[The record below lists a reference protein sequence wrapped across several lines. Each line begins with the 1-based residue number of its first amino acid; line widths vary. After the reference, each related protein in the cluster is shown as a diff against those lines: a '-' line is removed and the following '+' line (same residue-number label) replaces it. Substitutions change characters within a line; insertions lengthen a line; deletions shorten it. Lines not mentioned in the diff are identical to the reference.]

1 MKDHRM
7 FSLYVIDSDAFLDM
21 PLSAQAVYFHLC
33 MRADDD
39 GFVNNPK
46 KIQRMIG
53 ASDDDLKL
61 LMAKQF
67 VIPFDTG
74 VIVIRHWRVHNTI
87 RKDMYKPTLCQQESE
102 QIETDS
108 TKTYQ
113 LRNVYVTDSL
123 RERNGNVP
131 LREDKISKDNIP
143 PKGGVGEN
151 EISQSSL
158 SEPVKE
164 KMIEFLEYR
173 KEIKKPYK
181 STKSIRSLISQI
193 EKQEQ
198 AIGSIAVIHVIDTS
212 MQNGWQ
218 GLFWDKVPKPKN
230 TAADMA
236 EIARMMDEGVL

>member
-1 MKDHRM
+1 MNMKDHRM

-123 RERNGNVP
+123 RERDGNVP
-131 LREDKISKDNIP
+131 LREDKIREDKISKDNIP

-181 STKSIRSLISQI
+181 
-193 EKQEQ
+193 
-198 AIGSIAVIHVIDTS
+198 
-212 MQNGWQ
+212 
-218 GLFWDKVPKPKN
+218 
-230 TAADMA
+230 
-236 EIARMMDEGVL
+236 

>member
-123 RERNGNVP
+123 RERDGNVP

-198 AIGSIAVIHVIDTS
+198 AIGSIAVIRVIDTS